1 MSNANRVKLDVPAS
15 MKYLNVVSASIA
27 AIVEHLNIEGDLA
40 TTVYEIQL
48 AVHEICTNIIE
59 HAYKNDAEQ
68 RIELEVAIIQ
78 TRIDSLSI
86 TLFDYSGIE
95 FIPANVR
102 APDVEAL
109 QERGMG
115 LMLVNQIMDEVSYT
129 HMGDYNRWQLT
140 KQFQN

>member
-27 AIVEHLNIEGDLA
+27 AIMEHLSIEGDFA

-48 AVHEICTNIIE
+48 AVHEICTNVIE

-68 RIELEVAIIQ
+68 RIELEVSIIQ
-78 TRIDSLSI
+78 TGINSLSI

-95 FIPANVR
+95 FIASDVQM
-102 APDVEAL
+102 PDVEAL

-115 LMLVNQIMDEVSYT
+115 LMLVNQIMDEVTYT
-129 HMGDYNRWQLT
+129 HMREYNRWQLT
-140 KQFQN
+140 KQFKN